1 MTYHYAYLGGKI
13 MNPIYVIIIKTAGEK
28 LYVKVSNVDSDNKYI
43 VGLSDYINA
52 SVFSGEQVEEIVPF
66 LKQNGNDLC
75 IYAEKIGEIPTL

>member
-1 MTYHYAYLGGKI
+1 

-52 SVFSGEQVEEIVPF
+52 SVFSGEQVEEIVPL
-66 LKQNGNDLC
+66 LKQNGNDLY

>member
-1 MTYHYAYLGGKI
+1 

-52 SVFSGEQVEEIVPF
+52 SVFSGEQVEEIVPM
-66 LKQNGNDLC
+66 LKQNGNDLY